1 MRNVDES
8 LSLKDRI
15 TVKVIA
21 GKEDDEETAAETQKF
36 SFEIESVT
44 PLDLT
49 ISIKFDFP

>member
-36 SFEIESVT
+36 SFEILSVS
-44 PLDLT
+44 PLE
-49 ISIKFDFP
+49 ISIGINFDFP